1 MGNLLRNRSAAEQV
15 SEMAEGV
22 SFLPLEP
29 GLPPPSHSV
38 LGIWVLLY
46 LLWWVSTTPDVTG
59 FLSRST
65 SSATNVSREPRSWAE
80 RWTRSHSSS
89 GVSITISIHSLVRW
103 RLGVGVGGL
112 EISPNTNK
120 AGQLTGTQILMVRPK
135 VTSCFMLHR
144 REIIDQG
151 NIKDDTWFFTQ
162 VWVSKLQC
170 RLWKE
175 DKMH

>member
-1 MGNLLRNRSAAEQV
+1 MLLIRAKLGRVEEETGLGSILSETYEMGNLLRNRSAAEQV

-65 SSATNVSREPRSWAE
+65 SSATNVSREPRS
-80 RWTRSHSSS
+80 
-89 GVSITISIHSLVRW
+89 
-103 RLGVGVGGL
+103 
-112 EISPNTNK
+112 
-120 AGQLTGTQILMVRPK
+120 
-135 VTSCFMLHR
+135 
-144 REIIDQG
+144 
-151 NIKDDTWFFTQ
+151 
-162 VWVSKLQC
+162 
-170 RLWKE
+170 
-175 DKMH
+175 